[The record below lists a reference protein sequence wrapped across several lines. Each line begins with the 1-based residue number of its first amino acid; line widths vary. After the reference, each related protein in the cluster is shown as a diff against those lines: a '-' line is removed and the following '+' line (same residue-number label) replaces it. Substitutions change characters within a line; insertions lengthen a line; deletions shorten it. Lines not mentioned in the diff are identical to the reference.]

1 MPKNAFYCCSLEYA
15 MKLSEG
21 KQTGRAPLFM
31 TNPDPTEPIDRPCLA
46 TDCPIAAVH
55 SQGPYRYLGAP
66 VPEFLK
72 EELASDLGESASEF
86 WGQSNPPPAVWLGF
100 WSGELAS
107 VRGFL
112 KHHVLGAYAYRRC
125 SIQDKSMV

>member
-1 MPKNAFYCCSLEYA
+1 M
-15 MKLSEG
+15 
-21 KQTGRAPLFM
+21 
-31 TNPDPTEPIDRPCLA
+31 
-46 TDCPIAAVH
+46 
-55 SQGPYRYLGAP
+55 
-66 VPEFLK
+66 PEFLK